1 VASLEQFTV
10 DRIVAP
16 GDTLDERAARRS
28 LRQQVARLEREL
40 SHVVAAAFP
49 HVPASAARVGDH
61 GAGGPRLLGLAQ
73 LERERDALAGRLQDV
88 RRLVRARVEHERRA
102 HELLERMKLEPGR
115 YRFVRLPVRDLG
127 EGGCGV
133 WEVRPRLGLIGM
145 LAGWW
150 QLTLSSG
157 CATLAVGHRPD
168 GLLLGHRDLGEELA
182 AAGLAPASLTHQQVG
197 DGHAL
202 RLPRAGEDHLGGIDL
217 IHRDTALELGSR
229 EANLVRA
236 LECTHV
242 LRSRG
247 NCRCRVHVDSPT
259 LRAPGQRKTA
269 TSILGFNEIA
279 LLMASE
285 TTVGRADANPRRL
298 NLR

>member
-1 VASLEQFTV
+1 VPACAATVALRRRGRRSAQRAAARDRIGVSGVDRGVGSVASLEQFTV

-16 GDTLDERAARRS
+16 GDALDERAARRS

-88 RRLVRARVEHERRA
+88 HRLVRARVEHERRA

-157 CATLAVGHRPD
+157 CP
-168 GLLLGHRDLGEELA
+168 
-182 AAGLAPASLTHQQVG
+182 
-197 DGHAL
+197 
-202 RLPRAGEDHLGGIDL
+202 LPK
-217 IHRDTALELGSR
+217 GSR
-229 EANLVRA
+229 
-236 LECTHV
+236 
-242 LRSRG
+242 
-247 NCRCRVHVDSPT
+247 
-259 LRAPGQRKTA
+259 
-269 TSILGFNEIA
+269 
-279 LLMASE
+279 
-285 TTVGRADANPRRL
+285 
-298 NLR
+298 